1 MIYTSNYDT
10 VLKYPELAD
19 RLVSIAQ
26 HTHPAFVGPREIRLA
41 PPMCLV
47 ECYKRGIIDQI
58 KFEKDFRKDVLDHM
72 DARELAK
79 ELDNKILLCYEPKGE
94 FCHRQIVA
102 QWFKEHGVMC
112 SEWEVGCEEDQCE
125 NL

>member
-1 MIYTSNYDT
+1 M
-10 VLKYPELAD
+10 KYPELAD

-47 ECYKRGIIDQI
+47 ECYKRGIIDRI

>member
-26 HTHPAFVGPREIRLA
+26 HTHSAF
-41 PPMCLV
+41 
-47 ECYKRGIIDQI
+47 
-58 KFEKDFRKDVLDHM
+58 
-72 DARELAK
+72 ELAK

-94 FCHRQIVA
+94 FCHRHIVA